1 MISGH
6 RDLSSEAML
15 FIFFTIIS
23 TTSPAFGSV
32 RKIFCILFLI
42 RSAIYY
48 RNYVALT
55 WPSGDTTCAH
65 YLFLRFHPAVPSLF
79 LSGKI
84 PTKDQGR
91 TKEQPKNSKSQKR
104 LFIKICF
111 PLYISLLH
119 RETTDRTPRDDREK
133 SDTTPCLQKVLF
145 LKIAFLKKLSP
156 FLKRLTRLLKL
167 LTIFLKTFTP
177 FLKRFCPCCAFCTHL
192 LFRFTPNKHKKYTF
206 IQKKVH
212 FFRHTDNF

>member
-55 WPSGDTTCAH
+55 WPSSDTTCAH
-65 YLFLRFHPAVPSLF
+65 YLFLRFLPAVPSLCP
-79 LSGKI
+79 SGKR
-84 PTKDQGR
+84 PKTNQGR
-91 TKEQPKNSKSQKR
+91 TKDEPRNYQRTSKYKKCCLLRLPFPFLIPCLISPREDREMTERRATELLHDFLCKSLDNSKKSCIFVVESPTPGFR
-104 LFIKICF
+104 G
-111 PLYISLLH
+111 
-119 RETTDRTPRDDREK
+119 REMSHLGKPNAYPKTP
-133 SDTTPCLQKVLF
+133 VA
-145 LKIAFLKKLSP
+145 AF
-156 FLKRLTRLLKL
+156 
-167 LTIFLKTFTP
+167 KT
-177 FLKRFCPCCAFCTHL
+177 
-192 LFRFTPNKHKKYTF
+192 Y
-206 IQKKVH
+206 
-212 FFRHTDNF
+212 

>member
-55 WPSGDTTCAH
+55 WPSSDTTCAH
-65 YLFLRFHPAVPSLF
+65 YLFLRFLPVVPSLSP
-79 LSGKI
+79 SGKR
-84 PTKDQGR
+84 PRKNQGQ
-91 TKEQPKNSKSQKR
+91 TKEQPKNSETQKST
-104 LFIKICF
+104 F
-111 PLYISLLH
+111 
-119 RETTDRTPRDDREK
+119 
-133 SDTTPCLQKVLF
+133 V
-145 LKIAFLKKLSP
+145 KIAVSFPSLIPFPIPPRELRPTTERRATQLLAYKKCFFL
-156 FLKRLTRLLKL
+156 RLLS
-167 LTIFLKTFTP
+167 
-177 FLKRFCPCCAFCTHL
+177 
-192 LFRFTPNKHKKYTF
+192 
-206 IQKKVH
+206 
-212 FFRHTDNF
+212 

>member
-55 WPSGDTTCAH
+55 WPSSDTTCAH
-65 YLFLRFHPAVPSLF
+65 YLFLRFLPVGPSLF
-79 LSGKI
+79 LSGKR
-84 PTKDQGR
+84 PRTNTTKLRSTNGINTIANGDNG
-91 TKEQPKNSKSQKR
+91 
-104 LFIKICF
+104 IK
-111 PLYISLLH
+111 L
-119 RETTDRTPRDDREK
+119 
-133 SDTTPCLQKVLF
+133 V
-145 LKIAFLKKLSP
+145 KLSII
-156 FLKRLTRLLKL
+156 
-167 LTIFLKTFTP
+167 IFAISGSVSEFPT
-177 FLKRFCPCCAFCTHL
+177 
-192 LFRFTPNKHKKYTF
+192 Y
-206 IQKKVH
+206 
-212 FFRHTDNF
+212 

>member
-55 WPSGDTTCAH
+55 WPSSDTTCAH
-65 YLFLRFHPAVPSLF
+65 YLFLRFLPVVPSLF
-79 LSGKI
+79 LSGKR
-84 PTKDQGR
+84 PRKNQGR
-91 TKEQPKNSKSQKR
+91 TKDEPKNAKSQKVR
-104 LFIKICF
+104 FLKIAVSI
-111 PLYISLLH
+111 PSLIPCLIPPTEH
-119 RETTDRTPRDDREK
+119 RETTERT
-133 SDTTPCLQKVLF
+133 
-145 LKIAFLKKLSP
+145 
-156 FLKRLTRLLKL
+156 
-167 LTIFLKTFTP
+167 
-177 FLKRFCPCCAFCTHL
+177 THQL
-192 LFRFTPNKHKKYTF
+192 RT
-206 IQKKVH
+206 QKKHVS
-212 FFRHTDNF
+212 

>member
-55 WPSGDTTCAH
+55 WPSSDTTCAH
-65 YLFLRFHPAVPSLF
+65 YLFLRFLPVVPSLF
-79 LSGKI
+79 LSGKR
-84 PTKDQGR
+84 PKKNQGR
-91 TKEQPKNSKSQKR
+91 TKDEPKNSKSQKR

-111 PLYISLLH
+111 PLYLSLLH
-119 RETTDRTPRDDREK
+119 RETTERRPREERKK
-133 SDTTPCLQKVLF
+133 SE
-145 LKIAFLKKLSP
+145 ALS
-156 FLKRLTRLLKL
+156 
-167 LTIFLKTFTP
+167 
-177 FLKRFCPCCAFCTHL
+177 CPCG
-192 LFRFTPNKHKKYTF
+192 
-206 IQKKVH
+206 
-212 FFRHTDNF
+212 